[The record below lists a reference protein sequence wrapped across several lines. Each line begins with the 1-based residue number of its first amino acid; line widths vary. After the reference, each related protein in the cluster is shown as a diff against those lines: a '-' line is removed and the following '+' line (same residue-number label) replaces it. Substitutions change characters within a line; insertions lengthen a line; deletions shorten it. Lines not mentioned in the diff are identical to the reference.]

1 MERKTLILLKG
12 ALIAFLI
19 LTSIMIPN
27 RAMAEAQKMAG
38 IEVSTNK
45 TNYSPGE
52 KVKISIKA
60 TNNSKEEISTY
71 YSSSQKYDLV
81 ITDKNGKEIWRWS
94 HGKMF
99 LMAIYPFRLKP
110 KESIKFNYTWDQ
122 RDNSGRQVKAGE
134 YHIKGELVIAPR
146 LISRE
151 RTFNITKGSKE

>member
-1 MERKTLILLKG
+1 MKKILFWS
-12 ALIAFLI
+12 FLYVI
-19 LTSIMIPN
+19 VLSAHVPAVT
-27 RAMAEAQKMAG
+27 ETQKDVSKMVA

-81 ITDKNGKEIWRWS
+81 ITDKNGKEMWRWS

-110 KESIKFNYTWDQ
+110 KESVQFNYTWDQ
-122 RDNSGRQVKAGE
+122 RDNSGKLLLPGK
-134 YHIKGELVIAPR
+134 YSITGELAIAPR
-146 LISRE
+146 IRSQERAIKIIKAKSR
-151 RTFNITKGSKE
+151 